1 MEKGIVRVVGKRG
14 KGSFVSQL
22 EEAVRGLE
30 FVHVDCTS
38 NSPDPVMREGLSPF
52 FIGPVDCYDGL
63 KSETFERAWQCAKVY
78 PWMVDSA
85 GNPNSGYFAWRD
97 SMWAKKG
104 FSKKSEIRSPVG
116 KKNAG
121 KCLYAW
127 WKVDGEFKK
136 LGYVAARK
144 AIYMPVYA
152 KAVVKSE
159 AFRRLKEML
168 DSGKNL
174 LLIDFDGYNIH
185 HPKYN
190 FTYNDAIHCP
200 ILKMGHGFVLA
211 MMLEGLITV
220 DDTGEVKYA
229 DGLMTPP
236 PNREWPSDLR
246 KLSPEALLQR
256 NAACCGVTEEEY
268 VSLDE
273 PTRKLLRKA
282 GLKKDIRAR
291 GFTIAGWKRLPLADK
306 LASLRGG
313 RC

>member
-1 MEKGIVRVVGKRG
+1 MGKGIVRVVGKRG
-14 KGSFVSQL
+14 KGSFDSQL
-22 EEAVRGLE
+22 EDAVKGLE
-30 FVHVDCTS
+30 FVRVDCTS
-38 NSPDPVMREGLSPF
+38 NNPDAVMKEGLSPF
-52 FIGPVDCYDGL
+52 FIGPVECYDGL

-78 PWMVDSA
+78 PWMVDSD
-85 GNPNSGYFAWRD
+85 GNPNDRYFAWRD
-97 SMWAKKG
+97 AMWAERGFGNKIDIRFPAGKG
-104 FSKKSEIRSPVG
+104 
-116 KKNAG
+116 NAR

-127 WKVDGEFKK
+127 WKIGGEFRK

-144 AIYMPVYA
+144 AIYMPLYA

-174 LLIDFDGYNIH
+174 MLLDFDGYNIH

-220 DDTGEVKYA
+220 DSAGEVKYA

-236 PNREWPSDLR
+236 DREWPSDLR

-256 NAACCGVTEEEY
+256 NAARCCVTNEEY
-268 VSLDE
+268 ASLDE
-273 PTRKLLRKA
+273 STRKMLWKA
-282 GLKKDIRAR
+282 GSKKDIRAR
-291 GFTIAGWKRLPLADK
+291 GFTIG
-306 LASLRGG
+306 
-313 RC
+313 